1 MTDRKEVVRLLL
13 LQKQILK
20 ELSAIHN
27 ELRAEAA
34 ALFQDP
40 GEREVGMLSDHRIG
54 TVSLEAGR
62 ETWTVTDEEAFLQ
75 WNAEHYPQ
83 HLQKTVG
90 WVWRDW
96 VLLSCKNAGGLVDEV
111 TGEVTVPA
119 GVQRRVSA
127 PTLVERP
134 DKHAGF
140 VIREFLGGAAAE
152 KLGIGDGSGR

>member
-34 ALFQDP
+34 EFFQHP
-40 GEREVGMLSDHRIG
+40 GEREVGMLLDHRIG

-75 WNAEHYPQ
+75 WNTEHYPQ

-90 WVWRDW
+90 SVWRDF
-96 VLLSCKNAGGLVDEV
+96 VLMSCKNVGGLLNEA
-111 TGEVTVPA
+111 TGEVEEVP
-119 GVQRRVSA
+119 GVVRRVSA

-140 VIREFLGGAAAE
+140 VVREWLGVEAAE
-152 KLGIGDGSGR
+152 RLGIEDGK